1 MKKINKVNQI
11 EKVGDYE
18 YICDKKSILGS
29 GTFSKVYKG
38 TYVGP
43 TNNDLE
49 HDTPVAIKV
58 IDTHVL
64 SPKSIRIL
72 EDESDIMR
80 TLKNNPHPNIVRC
93 YDVYHKYSS
102 IYIIMEYCD
111 SGDLKTILNKPIKE
125 EYARFYFLQFANGLK
140 HLHDNNIVHRDI
152 KPRNILLTNG
162 RKTLKIADFG
172 FARYSNDESLYD
184 TVCGS
189 PLYMAPEIMGHKK
202 YNKQTDL
209 WSIGMILYEMLF
221 GFHPYHSCK
230 SISDLKNIINTKEIE
245 IPPLNT
251 PNKKISEECIKL
263 LKKLLQKDVSD
274 RISWDDFLNYP
285 WLTMQELSTDSL
297 INDSMIGSPT
307 ITSNSGTPVNSP
319 DKKVSNDSSI
329 NIIHD
334 YYDSMSS
341 TKLDKTNDIESIIE
355 DFDKMGDNLMQFEI
369 ELDQKNISVKKVIEN
384 SSVLNK
390 YDDDTHE
397 YDIVTKDA

>member
-11 EKVGDYE
+11 DKVGDYE
-18 YICDKKSILGS
+18 FVCDKKNLLGS
-29 GTFSKVYKG
+29 GTFSKVYRG
-38 TYVGP
+38 SYVGP
-43 TNNDLE
+43 TNDDIENGTL
-49 HDTPVAIKV
+49 VAIKV
-58 IDTHVL
+58 IDVQIL
-64 SPKSIRIL
+64 SPKSLRIL

-140 HLHDNNIVHRDI
+140 HLYSNNIIHRDI
-152 KPRNILLTNG
+152 KPRNILLTNS

-172 FARYSNDESLYD
+172 FARYTNDESLYD

-189 PLYMAPEIMGHKK
+189 PLYMAPEIMGHKN

-230 SISDLKNIINTKEIE
+230 SISDLKNVINTKQIE

-251 PNKKISEECIKL
+251 PNKNVSKECLDL
-263 LKKLLQKDVSD
+263 LRELLQKDVND
-274 RISWDDFLNYP
+274 RISWENFLSYP
-285 WLTMQELSTDSL
+285 WLTMQELSIEDSL
-297 INDSMIGSPT
+297 SNTFGSPT
-307 ITSNSGTPVNSP
+307 ITPISGTPNKN
-319 DKKVSNDSSI
+319 DKQVDSSI

-334 YYDSMSS
+334 YYDSMGSN
-341 TKLDKTNDIESIIE
+341 KLDKNSGDNIESIID
-355 DFDKMGDNLMQFEI
+355 DFDKMDDDLMQFEI
-369 ELDQKNISVKKVIEN
+369 ELDQKNISVKKVIEH

-397 YDIVTKDA
+397 YDIIIKNT